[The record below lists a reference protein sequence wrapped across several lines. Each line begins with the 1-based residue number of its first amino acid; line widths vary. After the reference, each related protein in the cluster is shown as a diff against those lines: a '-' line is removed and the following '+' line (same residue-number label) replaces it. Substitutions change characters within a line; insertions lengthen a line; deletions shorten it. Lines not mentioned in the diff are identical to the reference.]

1 MEKVIYMGK
10 IYEMAMKQRNK
21 YSGTICWR
29 LPKHCEVAEKHLNPG
44 EEPIYVFCGQKND
57 DWKDIVSSCVVV
69 VTNKRLLVAQKN
81 VFPGYSFSSITP
93 DLYNDLQVNTGIFWG
108 KVVVD
113 TVKEVITISNLSK
126 AALPEIETNI
136 TEFMMEAKQ
145 KYQRTDENKND

>member
-1 MEKVIYMGK
+1 MGK
-10 IYEMAMKQRNK
+10 IYDMALKQKNK
-21 YSGTICWR
+21 FPGTICWR
-29 LPKHCEVAEKHLNPG
+29 LAKHCAVAEKHLNPD
-44 EEPIYVFCGQKND
+44 EIPIYVFSGQKND
-57 DWKDIVSSCVVV
+57 DWKNFFDSCVVV

-93 DLYNDLQVNTGIFWG
+93 DLYNDLQVYTSIFWG

-126 AALPEIETNI
+126 SALPEIETNI

-145 KYQRTDENKND
+145 KYQKRDDKKKDE